1 MVIHSSDQFNI
12 TDGLENL
19 EIMLHIIHSFG
30 EELPSACQNSC
41 QEAWAVFDS
50 FLLKYG
56 SSYDIAERTTRV
68 LRHGITLF
76 GDASLPVAA
85 SVVARMSLG
94 FEATGFPSYLW
105 IAGKVIGCFGNENNQ
120 VLQRAFREMYERS
133 TNKVVSLLQT
143 KPPGDVPDGKS
154 THVPF

>member
-1 MVIHSSDQFNI
+1 
-12 TDGLENL
+12 
-19 EIMLHIIHSFG
+19 MLHIIHSFG

-50 FLLKYG
+50 FLVKYG

-76 GDASLPVAA
+76 GDACLPVAA

-105 IAGKVIGCFGNENNQ
+105 IAGKIIGSFGNKNNQ
-120 VLQRAFREMYERS
+120 ALQGTFQEVYERS

-143 KPPGDVPDGKS
+143 KPPGDIPDGMS
-154 THVPF
+154 AHV